1 MEGSKQG
8 TRSSITIISTLLF
21 VTELDYPN
29 NMLQFPGIQTARNS
43 LLSNLNLKNKKKL
56 KWIKQNKVCEK
67 KSDESKRVLTMR
79 TTSFTHV
86 LNPMVRALF
95 IISFNFLSQIKL
107 NKILLP
113 FVSSVFLRSGSN
125 K

>member
-1 MEGSKQG
+1 MSAKANYVEVLSKTQKLPVKNLEGSKQG

-56 KWIKQNKVCEK
+56 K
-67 KSDESKRVLTMR
+67 
-79 TTSFTHV
+79 
-86 LNPMVRALF
+86 
-95 IISFNFLSQIKL
+95 
-107 NKILLP
+107 
-113 FVSSVFLRSGSN
+113 
-125 K
+125 